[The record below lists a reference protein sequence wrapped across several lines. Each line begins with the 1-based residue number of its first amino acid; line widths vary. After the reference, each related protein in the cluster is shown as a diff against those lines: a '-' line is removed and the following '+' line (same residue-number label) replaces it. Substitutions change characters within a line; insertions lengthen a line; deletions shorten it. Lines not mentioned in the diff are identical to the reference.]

1 MQDSEKVFV
10 GVDVAKSTLSSFI
23 YGSNVRKD
31 LANTPVAI
39 RVWLDELPRRAW
51 IAVESTGRYHQQL
64 VMLAQ
69 ASGRK
74 AFVLNARDVYFYA
87 KALGK
92 RGKSDRT
99 DAQVIARYLAEHHD
113 DLKAWVAPSDEQSRL
128 QELLRCRS
136 GIATKRSSVRQVLR
150 GVDELHKE
158 IDALE
163 EKFDAL
169 LASVDARIA
178 GLIEADER
186 LKRRAKLLRTIP
198 GVGALGSALLVALFS
213 RLPFAG
219 ADAVVAYSGLDPRPN
234 DSGEKSGRRRIS
246 KRGSPELRRQL
257 YLSAFSAGRSK
268 QLRELYQSIK
278 ARGFKPTQALVILGR
293 KLLRVAWAIWNS
305 EKPFD
310 ASLLVAGA
318 TCAKT

>member
-1 MQDSEKVFV
+1 MQDTQKLFV
-10 GVDVAKSTLSSFI
+10 GVDVAKATLAIFI
-23 YGSNVRKD
+23 HGSNARKD

-39 RVWLDELPRRAW
+39 GAWLEMLPENAS

-69 ASGRK
+69 ASGRQ

-87 KALGK
+87 KGLGK
-92 RGKSDRT
+92 RGKSDRS

-113 DLKAWVAPSDEQSRL
+113 ELKPWVAPTGEQSLL
-128 QELLRCRS
+128 QELLRCRA
-136 GIATKRSSVRQVLR
+136 GIATKRSSVRQVLH
-150 GVDELHKE
+150 GVDELKKD

-169 LASVDARIA
+169 LASIDTKIA
-178 GLIEADER
+178 GLLKADER
-186 LKRRAKLLRTIP
+186 LKRRAQLLRTIP
-198 GVGALGSALLVALFS
+198 GVGPQGSAMLAALFS
-213 RLPFAG
+213 RLPFANVES
-219 ADAVVAYSGLDPRPN
+219 VVAYSGLDPRPN

-257 YLSAFSAGRSK
+257 YLSAFSAGRSR
-268 QLRELYQSIK
+268 QLRELYHSIK
-278 ARGFKPTQALVILGR
+278 ARGFKPTQALVILAR
-293 KLLRVAWAIWNS
+293 KLLRIAWAIWNT

-310 ASLLVAGA
+310 ADLLGKKAA
-318 TCAKT
+318 CAKT